1 MRRLALPAIG
11 ALCALALAACNTGGP
26 GGPGGPP
33 GNTIFVTAGLDPD
46 AALETVSLDSL
57 ESQAFAVEVPQEVVD
72 AGLLYVELDRLVDLE
87 VMTSGWGTVTFSSSS
102 FDYFGSG
109 TQGLSP
115 TGAGAPA
122 PQSIVST
129 VTCDGSCVLLE
140 PANAGTVYVRVTNR
154 GPVVNVSL
162 FAYGDQHMDEYEP
175 ENDETATASTFGAID
190 SDSGAIETVGDVDY
204 WYFPDG
210 GTVSFDVVDEGI
222 GVEAD
227 IVDAGGQVV
236 QDSGGPYH
244 DGEEVLLFA
253 GEYLR
258 VWAQEPWQAASSARS
273 AYYLD
278 ITELPSSR
286 TEEAA
291 RRR

>member
-115 TGAGAPA
+115 TGAG
-122 PQSIVST
+122 
-129 VTCDGSCVLLE
+129 
-140 PANAGTVYVRVTNR
+140 TVYVRVTNR
-154 GPVVNVSL
+154 GPVANVSL

-175 ENDETATASTFGAID
+175 ENDETATAPTFGAID

>member
-154 GPVVNVSL
+154 GPVANVSL
-162 FAYGDQHMDEYEP
+162 FAYGDQHGDPNEP
-175 ENDETATASTFGAID
+175 ANDSLATATPFNGLTD
-190 SDSGAIETVGDVDY
+190 EGAIETVGDVDY
-204 WYFPDG
+204 WHFEEGNFVTFDL
-210 GTVSFDVVDEGI
+210 TVEGI
-222 GVEAD
+222 PLEAW
-227 IVDAGGQVV
+227 IVDGNGDPVEDGA
-236 QDSGGPYH
+236 GPYH
-244 DGEEVLLFA
+244 GGEDIQLFA

-258 VWAQEPWQAASSARS
+258 VWSQEPWQAASSARS
-273 AYYLD
+273 TYYLYVD
-278 ITELPSSR
+278 ELPSSR
-286 TEEAA
+286 AEEAA